1 MQPIFNNSHSHA
13 SVLTN
18 LLRVVEKA
26 TDGHGGFV
34 YKVRLP
40 VQWYI
45 AMLYFSVL
53 YLTRSKKIYLGNSLD
68 YQYCA
73 LV

>member
-34 YKVRLP
+34 YEVRLP
-40 VQWYI
+40 VQWYD

-53 YLTRSKKIYLGNSLD
+53 YLNRSKKSIWATN
-68 YQYCA
+68 
-73 LV
+73 

>member
-13 SVLTN
+13 SVLTK

-34 YKVRLP
+34 YKVRLT
-40 VQWYI
+40 VQWYD

-53 YLTRSKKIYLGNSLD
+53 YLTRSKKSIWATN
-68 YQYCA
+68 
-73 LV
+73 

>member
-45 AMLYFSVL
+45 AMLFFSVL
-53 YLTRSKKIYLGNSLD
+53 YLTRYKKPIWTTH
-68 YQYCA
+68 
-73 LV
+73 